1 MKPRQRV
8 LCETEYCANSNK
20 PILGLEDKKSGC
32 TLFYLS
38 LKASSYFQ
46 KRKPFLLF
54 KNSGGMTMIT
64 FQGVEKVYDRGGE
77 KIRALNGIVLHVNKG
92 DIYGVIGFSGA
103 GKSTL
108 IRCVNFLEKPT
119 AGKVLVGG
127 QDLTSLSKS
136 EIRSVKRK
144 IGMVFQ
150 HFNLLNSKTIFANVA
165 APLALVKTPKA
176 EIKQKVTELLRFV
189 GLEDKAG
196 AYPDQLSGGQ
206 KQRVGIARAL
216 ATNPEVLLCDEATS
230 ALDPQT
236 TSDILKLLKRVNEQ
250 YNITILLI
258 THEMNVAREIC
269 DKVAVIEKGKI
280 IESGSVF
287 DVFSAPKT
295 ETAKNFIRS
304 AIDHEIP
311 ESIQKLNKK
320 HLYQFQF
327 VGESSERPLL
337 SQVSK
342 RFDVDVNILHGTITE
357 LQGIP
362 FGSMTVELQGEDGE
376 IRRAL
381 DFVAT
386 ENIRVK
392 EVN

>member
-1 MKPRQRV
+1 VPHPTSR
-8 LCETEYCANSNK
+8 T
-20 PILGLEDKKSGC
+20 GLEDKKRADSLYLLCVVKGFF
-32 TLFYLS
+32 LF
-38 LKASSYFQ
+38 F
-46 KRKPFLLF
+46 KRKPFLLAL
-54 KNSGGMTMIT
+54 KEEEIIMIT
-64 FQGVEKVYDRGGE
+64 FEGVEKVYESGGQ
-77 KIRALNGIVLHVNKG
+77 KVHALNGIDLHVDKG
-92 DIYGVIGFSGA
+92 EIYGVIGFSGA

-119 AGKVLVGG
+119 AGKVFVGG
-127 QDLTSLSKS
+127 RDLMSLSKA
-136 EIRSVKRK
+136 EIRTVKRK

-165 APLALVKTPKA
+165 EPLALVKTPKA
-176 EIKQKVTELLRFV
+176 DIKKKVTELLRFV
-189 GLEDKAG
+189 GLEDKARD
-196 AYPDQLSGGQ
+196 YPDQLSGGQ

-236 TSDILKLLKRVNEQ
+236 TGDILKLLKRVNEQ

-258 THEMNVAREIC
+258 THEMNVAKEIC
-269 DKVAVIEKGKI
+269 DKVAVIEKGRI

-287 DVFSAPKT
+287 DVFSAPET
-295 ETAKNFIRS
+295 ETAKSFVKS

-311 ESIQKLNKK
+311 ESIQKLNLK
-320 HLYQFQF
+320 HLYQLQF
-327 VGESSERPLL
+327 VGESSGKPFL

-342 RFDVDVNILHGTITE
+342 RYDVEVNILHGTITE

-376 IRRAL
+376 IGRAL
-381 DFVAT
+381 EYIRR
-386 ENIRVK
+386 ENIRIR
-392 EVN
+392 EV